1 MTVAVGF
8 ESHTNAAYWSRT
20 SKNVDDAIFHRYGR
34 RPVLYVTSYRTLLNT
49 LMYRVYLKIDYTKT
63 LNIVLNTA
71 IPSSKYQIFSSQLG
85 T

>member
-1 MTVAVGF
+1 MQHTGPERVQMSMTPY
-8 ESHTNAAYWSRT
+8 SIDY
-20 SKNVDDAIFHRYGR
+20 KYGR
-34 RPVLYVTSYRTLLNT
+34 HPVLYVTSYRTLLNT